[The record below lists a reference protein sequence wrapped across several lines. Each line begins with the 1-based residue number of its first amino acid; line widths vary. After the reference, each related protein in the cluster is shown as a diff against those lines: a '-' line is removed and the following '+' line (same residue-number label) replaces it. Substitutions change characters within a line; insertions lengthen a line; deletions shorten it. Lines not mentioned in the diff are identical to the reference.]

1 MKNFIQPGETITMKA
16 TTDLKSG
23 SPVMIGNIFGVA
35 CNDALKDQNMEL
47 KVTGVFSLPKLP
59 TETWSSGALVYWDE
73 VAKALTTVA
82 DNNQLVGVSL
92 AVSTA
97 PSSSANIRLNGC
109 FVPRGLSMSYA
120 DVESISKTKSGK

>member
-1 MKNFIQPGETITMKA
+1 MKNYVQPGDTITIKA
-16 TTDLKSG
+16 TADLKSG

-47 KVTGVFSLPKLP
+47 KVTGVFSLPKIP
-59 TETWSSGALVYWDE
+59 TESWLAGALVYWDE

-92 AVSTA
+92 AISTA
-97 PSSSANIRLNGC
+97 PASFANIRLNGS
-109 FVPRGLSMSYA
+109 FIPRGLVLSNA
-120 DVESISKTKSGK
+120 DIDTISKTKSVK

>member
-1 MKNFIQPGETITMKA
+1 MKNFIQPGDTITMKA

-35 CNDALKDQNMEL
+35 TNDAMKDQNMEL
-47 KVTGVFSLPKLP
+47 KVTGVFSMPKVP
-59 TETWSSGALVYWDE
+59 TENWNAGALVYWDE
-73 VAKALTTVA
+73 TSKALTTVA

-92 AVSTA
+92 TASTT

-109 FVPRGLSMSYA
+109 FLPRGLALSYE
-120 DVESISKTKSGK
+120 DINGISKTKSGK